1 MPSNLTVADVRNAFW
16 RQVDPSD
23 KDSTLF
29 LSALNEVCE
38 RILNSGNWKGTHGV
52 VDFPSADEYIT
63 LPRRWEAIIGC
74 CVERVPR
81 PVFGRLHEFSSSG
94 PGFYENL
101 EYDLNLLIDQG
112 EYPTEVVQTE
122 ALPIRLT
129 ANNTED
135 AGRTVRLYG
144 VDANG
149 DTIFDDSGIEGITVE
164 LDTVAVT
171 TSQSF
176 LLTGVAKEPTLGT
189 VTLSQVD
196 GVTVTPLATYEPTET
211 RPLYR
216 RYKVGTIAALTTG
229 EPAIRTLCK
238 RRFITLECETD
249 YVYPSDLGMLKFGL
263 IAWTLEQ
270 QGQNELA
277 QAEVF
282 WQKCYQVGN
291 QTLKQ
296 QRGNIRLP
304 MNLIKFNS
312 AGASPTTI

>member
-1 MPSNLTVADVRNAFW
+1 MSSNLTVADVRDALW
-16 RQVDPSD
+16 RQVDPAN

-38 RILNSGNWKGTHGV
+38 RILNSGNWKGTYGV
-52 VDFPSADEYIT
+52 VDFPSAAEYIA

-74 CVERVPR
+74 TVEKVPR

-101 EYDLNLLIDQG
+101 QYDLNLLIDQG

-129 ANNTED
+129 PSNPD
-135 AGRTVRLYG
+135 DQGRGVRLYG

-164 LDTVAVT
+164 LSNVAVT

-176 LLTGVAKEPTLGT
+176 LLTGVAKDPTLGS
-189 VTLSQVD
+189 VTIAQVD
-196 GVTVTPLATYEPTET
+196 GSNVTVLSTYEPTET
-211 RPLYR
+211 RPSYR
-216 RYKVGTIAALTTG
+216 RYKVGTVNALSTG

-238 RRFITLECETD
+238 RRFIKLGCETD

-270 QGQNELA
+270 QGVHELE
-277 QAEVF
+277 QAEAF

-304 MNLIKFNS
+304 MNIIRFNS
-312 AGASPTTI
+312 AGASPTTL

>member
-1 MPSNLTVADVRNAFW
+1 MPSNLTVADVRNVLW
-16 RQVDPSD
+16 RQVDPAN
-23 KDSTLF
+23 KDSTQF
-29 LSALNEVCE
+29 LAALNEVCE
-38 RILNSGNWKGTHGV
+38 RIINSGNWKGTHGV
-52 VDFPSADEYIT
+52 VDFPSATEYIT

-112 EYPTEVVQTE
+112 EFPTEVVQTE

-129 ANNTED
+129 PANAD
-135 AGRTVRLYG
+135 DQGKFVRLYG

-164 LDTVAVT
+164 LSNVAVT

-176 LLTGVAKEPTLGT
+176 LLTEVAKDPTLGT
-189 VTLSQVD
+189 VTLAQVD
-196 GVTVTPLATYEPTET
+196 GSTVTTLSTYEPTET

-216 RYKVGTIAALTTG
+216 RYKVGTVNALTTG

-238 RRFITLECETD
+238 RRFIELKCETD
-249 YVYPSDLGMLKFGL
+249 YVYPNDIGMLKFGL

-270 QGQNELA
+270 QGLHELE
-277 QAEVF
+277 QAETF

-304 MNLIKFNS
+304 MNFIKFNS